1 MAYRSQLLNRFVEGF
16 FGDTNDNGI
25 VISNYLPI
33 TFAENWTYS
42 RALYKDNKNYT
53 HVTGIYFHFLKH
65 YSFLGGNERIASTCN
80 PDNDVWLKT
89 RSATSC
95 ALFPLILAVTC
106 QIKHDNFKH
115 RRKGKI
121 DDYKSHSNNSPWTD
135 RRPSDVPPV
144 FQESHELCL
153 KHLSFESKT
162 FGWQEEQPKKHY
174 LCGKKASDIEK
185 T

>member
-65 YSFLGGNERIASTCN
+65 YSFLGVMKELLPPATQTMMF
-80 PDNDVWLKT
+80 DLK
-89 RSATSC
+89 R
-95 ALFPLILAVTC
+95 ALQLLVHYF
-106 QIKHDNFKH
+106 
-115 RRKGKI
+115 
-121 DDYKSHSNNSPWTD
+121 
-135 RRPSDVPPV
+135 
-144 FQESHELCL
+144 
-153 KHLSFESKT
+153 LS
-162 FGWQEEQPKKHY
+162 Y
-174 LCGKKASDIEK
+174 
-185 T
+185 